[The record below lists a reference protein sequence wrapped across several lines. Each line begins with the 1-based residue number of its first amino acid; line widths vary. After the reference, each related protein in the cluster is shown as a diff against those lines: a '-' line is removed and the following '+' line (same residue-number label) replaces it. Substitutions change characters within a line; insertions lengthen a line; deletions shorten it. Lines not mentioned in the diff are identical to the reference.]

1 MIPQEIY
8 KIKELL
14 DSFLGKSKNDL
25 TESYQLQY
33 PCPRCVE
40 IGGNKEKVKNNLE
53 INIKFGVFQCWKC
66 CSHDDNM
73 HGSIKKLIKLYGN
86 DDIYN
91 AYKDYIYSLRQSKLF
106 ELNFNKNDFNI
117 DNKIILDDNID
128 FPKSF
133 VPFEKDKSNSKKA
146 LDYLFKRNIGWD
158 IIEKY
163 NIGYTKYD
171 ENDKQTSSRIIIPSY
186 NEFNELDYW
195 TGRDFTQLDK
205 RQKYFNPK
213 VERKTLIFNEG
224 KINWDADITLVE
236 GPFDHIV
243 VPNSIP
249 LLGKVLKE
257 DFKLYQTIRLK
268 ANSFIN
274 IFLDDDA
281 FDDVVKIY
289 NLLNHGKLHGKIR
302 YIPVDKSSGLDP
314 SKIYE
319 LYGKK
324 GIINYLKNAKE
335 IDKLKLL

>member
-14 DSFLGKSKNDL
+14 DSFLGKSKNDIGD
-25 TESYQLQY
+25 SYQLQY
-33 PCPRCVE
+33 SCPRCVE
-40 IGGNKEKVKNNLE
+40 ISGNKEKIKFNLE
-53 INIKFGVFQCWKC
+53 INIKKGVFQCWKC
-66 CSHDDNM
+66 CSHDDDM

-91 AYKDYIYSLRQSKLF
+91 LYKENIYSLRQSKLF

-117 DNKIILDDNID
+117 DNDIILNNNID

-133 VPFEKDKSNSKKA
+133 VPFEKNKSNSQKA

-163 NIGYTKYD
+163 NIGYTRYD
-171 ENDKQTSSRIIIPSY
+171 ENNKQASSRIIIPSY
-186 NEFNELDYW
+186 NIYDELDYW

-213 VERKTLIFNEG
+213 VERKNLIFNEG
-224 KINWDADITLVE
+224 KINWDADVTLVE

-302 YIPVDKSSGLDP
+302 YIPIDKSSGLDP

-324 GIINYLKNAKE
+324 GIIHYLKNAKE